1 MSMFINLSIS
11 LIVISVLFDLIRAE
25 TCTKIDSCSC
35 KIESANFV
43 LNLHPLSNPKNPSLQ
58 ALDTKRR
65 YTYVY
70 NPCDP
75 LPPHAGIKGVSVW
88 QELNSLKYCAG
99 KEDSVTFEG
108 DLQSNTLNLITE
120 CMSDTKRT
128 THINIVCEPERIGS
142 LEYVSDTID
151 GNYFLQLR
159 TLHACINSSSTSGLS
174 AGSVLLLIF
183 FLLLIVYLTAGILVM
198 KFVKG
203 ASGVEMVPNLEL
215 WKGLP
220 SLIKDGFVFVSKSC
234 RKDTTYSQ
242 I

>member
-1 MSMFINLSIS
+1 MFIKLSIL

-25 TCTKIDSCSC
+25 ACIKIDSCSC
-35 KIESANFV
+35 RIESTNFV
-43 LNLHPLSNPKNPSLQ
+43 LNLRPLSNPKRPSLQ
-58 ALDTKRR
+58 ALDKTRGN
-65 YTYVY
+65 TYVY

-75 LPPHAGIKGVSVW
+75 LPEYMKIKGVSVW
-88 QELNSLKYCAG
+88 QELNTMKYCAG
-99 KEDSVTFEG
+99 KEDLVTFEG

-120 CMSDTKRT
+120 CTVLSIKRT
-128 THINIVCEPERIGS
+128 THINIVCDPDKPGS
-142 LEYVSDTID
+142 LEFVSDHND

-183 FLLLIVYLTAGILVM
+183 FLLLIVSLTAGILVM
-198 KFVKG
+198 QFVKR